1 MNGSTGSEAPGPTGI
16 YRCASRS
23 GSHPRDAPPGHQV
36 SLRTE
41 GRPRT
46 GTEGRVAP
54 SASVCHAAGWGISRS
69 PLRTLVNSARPT
81 RSFLPHP

>member
-16 YRCASRS
+16 YRRASCS
-23 GSHPRDAPPGHQV
+23 GSCPRDAPPGHQV
-36 SLRTE
+36 SLRPE

-54 SASVCHAAGWGISRS
+54 SASVCHAASWGISRS
-69 PLRTLVNSARPT
+69 PLRTPVNRARPT
-81 RSFLPHP
+81 RSFPPHP